1 MSAVIGAFDDDT
13 RPDPAGPG
21 RWRCALSGDWNIGDN
36 ANGGYALSPVLRA
49 LTTVAAH
56 TDPISVTTSFLR
68 PVEGGVEAEITS
80 ELVRAGRTATVAT
93 GTLSQDGRER
103 LRVLATFGNLRDAVG
118 IGPELAVPAPEL
130 PAPQECVDRR
140 DLEQG
145 VELPILRRLEVRIH
159 PDRSRAGESS
169 EAVVEGWIRLADGTE
184 PTTLT
189 LPLFA
194 DAFPPSLFA
203 LLGRVGWVPTIE
215 LTVHVRRRPANGWVQ
230 ARFECD
236 DLQGGR
242 MIETG
247 CLWDSNGDLVARS
260 SQLGLLLDRN

>member
-1 MSAVIGAFDDDT
+1 MAAMGAFDDET
-13 RPDPAGPG
+13 RPDPVEPG

-49 LTTVAAH
+49 LAIVGTHA
-56 TDPISVTTSFLR
+56 DPISVTTSFLR
-68 PVEGGVEAEITS
+68 PVQGGVDAEITS
-80 ELVRAGRTATVAT
+80 DLVRAGRTTTVAT

-103 LRVLATFGNLRDAVG
+103 LRVLATFGSLRDAVG
-118 IGPELAVPAPEL
+118 LGPELVIPPPEL
-130 PAPQECVDRR
+130 PPPEQCVDRR

-145 VELPILRRLEVRIH
+145 VDLPILHRLDVRIH
-159 PDRSRAGESS
+159 PDRARAGESS
-169 EAVVEGWIRLADGTE
+169 EAVVEGWIRLTDGSE

-215 LTVHVRRRPANGWVQ
+215 LTVHVRRRPAQGWVQ

-247 CLWDSNGDLVARS
+247 CLWDSNGELVARS
-260 SQLGLLLDRN
+260 RQLGLLLDRD